1 MNFFGVHI
9 TTGSF
14 SEMLMTILLVLGFY
28 VILYAAY
35 RLFLFKTGRP
45 YSQSRKSA
53 QLIVLVVISCVLSG
67 IAKSF
72 F

>member
-1 MNFFGVHI
+1 MNFLGVHV

-14 SEMLMTILLVLGFY
+14 FEMLMTILLVLGFY
-28 VILYAAY
+28 VILYAVY

-45 YSQSRKSA
+45 YSQNRKSA

-72 F
+72 I